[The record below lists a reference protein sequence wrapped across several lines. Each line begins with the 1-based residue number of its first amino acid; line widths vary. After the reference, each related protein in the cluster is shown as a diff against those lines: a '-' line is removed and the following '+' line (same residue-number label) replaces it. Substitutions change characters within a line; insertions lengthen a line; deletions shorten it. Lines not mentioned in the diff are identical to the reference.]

1 MATRTD
7 TRAPVRCA
15 IYTRKSTEEGLD
27 QDFNSLDA
35 QRLAAENYIA
45 SQVGEG
51 WVCLP
56 ARYDDGGYTGGNTE
70 RPALQRLL
78 DDARGGQIDCVV
90 VYKVDRLSR
99 SLLDFARIMGVFEE
113 HGVAFVSVTQSFNSA
128 NSMGR
133 LTLNI
138 LLSFAQF
145 EREVISER
153 TRDKI
158 HLARQ
163 QGKWSGGRPVLGYD
177 ATPDGRRLAANPV
190 EAERVRCIFGLYLE
204 AGTLRRTLDALEARG
219 WGNKTWLTR
228 KGQVHKGN
236 AFNMTT
242 LHYLLTNPVYLGKV
256 RHHGQLYP
264 GEHEA
269 IVSEETFAEVQ
280 RLLARNKRC
289 GGEVRNRSGAMLSHL
304 LWCKA
309 CGTPMIHSYSA
320 KKNQRRYHYY
330 VCSHAQKR
338 GWAKCPQP
346 SIPANEIESFVVD
359 EIRAL
364 GRDETLVRQVVE
376 ESTRIRGAEIAEKE
390 QQHKL
395 LCQELARRHRDLQNA
410 VAQTGQPAT
419 PARLVA
425 LQEQIDAA
433 AQEAEAAQADL
444 ESLRAGVL
452 TEAEI
457 TQACRSFGPVWDTL
471 TSKEQWRM
479 LMLVIERVEY
489 DANAGTISITF
500 QPNGIR
506 SLCQEPAAEE
516 SLAAS

>member
-1 MATRTD
+1 MANKSD

-56 ARYDDGGYTGGNTE
+56 ERYDDGGYTGGNTD

-78 DDARGGQIDCVV
+78 ADARDGQIDCVV

-99 SLLDFARIMGVFEE
+99 SLMDFARIMAVFEE
-113 HGVAFVSVTQSFNSA
+113 RSVAFVSVTQSFNST

-158 HLARQ
+158 SLARQ

-177 ATPDGRRLAANPV
+177 ATPDGRRLVVNPV
-190 EAERVRCIFGLYLE
+190 EAERVRSIFGLYLE
-204 AGTLRRTLDALEARG
+204 AGTLRQTLDALDARG
-219 WGNKTWLTR
+219 WRNKTWITR
-228 KGQVHKGN
+228 KGQVREGSPL
-236 AFNMTT
+236 NMTT
-242 LHYLLTNPVYLGKV
+242 LHYLLTNPVYLGQV
-256 RHHGQLYP
+256 RHHGQVYP

-269 IVSEETFAEVQ
+269 IVAEATFAEVQ

-289 GGEVRNRSGAMLSHL
+289 GGELRNRSGAMLSHL

-309 CGTPMIHSYSA
+309 CGTPMIHSYSQ
-320 KKNQRRYHYY
+320 KNSRRYHYY

-346 SIPANEIESFVVD
+346 SIPANEIESFVID

-364 GRDETLVRQVVE
+364 GRDEALVRQVVE
-376 ESTRIRGAEIAEKE
+376 ESTRIRDAQIAEKD
-390 QQHKL
+390 QHHRL
-395 LCQELARRHRDLQNA
+395 LRQEVTRRHRELQNA
-410 VAQTGQPAT
+410 VAHAGVPTA

-433 AQEAEAAQADL
+433 ACEADAARAEL
-444 ESLRAGVL
+444 ESLRGSVL

-471 TSKEQWRM
+471 TSKEQWRL
-479 LMLVIERVEY
+479 LMLVVERVEY
-489 DANAGTISITF
+489 DANAGTISISF
-500 QPNGIR
+500 HPNGIR
-506 SLCQEPAAEE
+506 SLNQAPVTEE
-516 SLAAS
+516 NATA